1 MLAIATQLL
10 NVLVFWML
18 GQSLGLPITLQQW
31 FIVAPTVLLVSM
43 LPISIGGWGVRESAM
58 VVALHG
64 FGISAGDALLPS
76 VLFGLC
82 AVAATLPGGILWVI
96 IPRWARIHVLDNGL
110 GDLERW

>member
-1 MLAIATQLL
+1 
-10 NVLVFWML
+10 ML

-43 LPISIGGWGVRESAM
+43 LPISIGGWGVREGAM

-64 FGISAGDALLPS
+64 FGISAEDALLPS

-82 AVAATLPGGILWVI
+82 AVAATLPGGILWI
-96 IPRWARIHVLDNGL
+96 INKDAVAENSGRACPAKVGTGFAKRTCSKKDRAG
-110 GDLERW
+110 